1 MTLSTTTRDLC
12 AFLGRLL
19 LAILF
24 IPSGIGK
31 IPGFAGTVHYI
42 AAHNMPV
49 PELAAAVAIFI
60 EVVLAALVLVG
71 WQTRWAAIVFIVYN
85 IVLAFVFHAYWN
97 DPPARAMGDQINF
110 YKNLG
115 LAGAF
120 FFLLAWGPG
129 GWSIDARRGEPPVR

>member
-12 AFLGRLL
+12 AFIGRLL

-24 IPSGIGK
+24 IPSGISK
-31 IPGFAGTVHYI
+31 ISGFAGTVHYI
-42 AAHNMPV
+42 AAHNLPV
-49 PELAAAVAIFI
+49 PELAAAVAIVI

-71 WQTRWAAIVFIVYN
+71 WQTRWVAIVFIVYN
-85 IVLAFVFHAYWN
+85 IVLAFAFHAYWS
-97 DPPARAMGDQINF
+97 DPPAKAMGDQINF

-129 GWSIDARRGEPPVR
+129 GWSIDARRGEAAVR